1 MQAAKNRSNPYAG
14 VFANGLGLPLTSKST
29 KEMPAMLDQISAE
42 ESRRL
47 SRSRAWK
54 NWVILGLLVAFVATV
69 YVLSFSHI
77 RTETNKPKSSSLY
90 SISRIG

>member
-1 MQAAKNRSNPYAG
+1 
-14 VFANGLGLPLTSKST
+14 
-29 KEMPAMLDQISAE
+29 MLDQISAE

-54 NWVILGLLVAFVATV
+54 NWIMLGLLAAFVVTV

-77 RTETNKPKSSSLY
+77 GTETNKPQSSKPLSSSLS
-90 SISRIG
+90 SITTIG